1 MGAAGGDDDID
12 EPRQTLSGES
22 TSSKSHVR
30 YNPEGASCR
39 SMAQLGRSRRGKGT
53 QGRGMPRRHS
63 PVRLLR
69 PHQLRAA
76 LRSAPRLPRT
86 ARACCSARAAVL
98 QLRAAV
104 LTICPA
110 RLRRLAD
117 VRIIDLI
124 KPFHEVPRSRLLG
137 FAEKLDIWD
146 LRRAKAPQ
154 VNARCT
160 RALLTRW
167 PQVVQ
172 RAGAARGGMER
183 GLAAAAVPA
192 VDGEVRCEDAAAP

>member
-1 MGAAGGDDDID
+1 MGAAAGGDDDID

-39 SMAQLGRSRRGKGT
+39 SMAQ

-76 LRSAPRLPRT
+76 LRSAPRLPST
-86 ARACCSARAAVL
+86 VRACCSARAAVL

-104 LTICPA
+104 LTIARPA
-110 RLRRLAD
+110 CD
-117 VRIIDLI
+117 
-124 KPFHEVPRSRLLG
+124 
-137 FAEKLDIWD
+137 
-146 LRRAKAPQ
+146 
-154 VNARCT
+154 ARQTCASST
-160 RALLTRW
+160 
-167 PQVVQ
+167 
-172 RAGAARGGMER
+172 
-183 GLAAAAVPA
+183 
-192 VDGEVRCEDAAAP
+192 